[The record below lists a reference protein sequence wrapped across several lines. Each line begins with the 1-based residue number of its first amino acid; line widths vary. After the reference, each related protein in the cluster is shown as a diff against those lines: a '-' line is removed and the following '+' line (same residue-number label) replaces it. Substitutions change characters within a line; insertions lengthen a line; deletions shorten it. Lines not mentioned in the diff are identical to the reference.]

1 MAPGTVSSMRYALV
15 PVSLVAT
22 GGLWEDGDTA
32 EMLLALAD
40 EVSAT
45 HLVATDPQSAQTLG
59 EALGQKVL
67 TDTLYLIDRAQS
79 AGLLVEV
86 LP

>member
-1 MAPGTVSSMRYALV
+1 MRYALV

-45 HLVATDPQSAQTLG
+45 HLVSDDPQSAQTLG

>member
-1 MAPGTVSSMRYALV
+1 
-15 PVSLVAT
+15 
-22 GGLWEDGDTA
+22 
-32 EMLLALAD
+32 MLLTLAD

>member
-1 MAPGTVSSMRYALV
+1 
-15 PVSLVAT
+15 
-22 GGLWEDGDTA
+22 
-32 EMLLALAD
+32 MLLALAD

-86 LP
+86 LPRGSKRNRGVYEIS